1 MRPRSPVSVGRLF
14 QVLLVVVA
22 FGALAACGSNG
33 ASSDPPAST
42 PEPSAEVARQDDP
55 ATASESS
62 STDTATGE
70 AIEWED
76 VRVFVEYNSEGGD
89 YGFHSEF
96 GGEPWSTA
104 TIVGPDGET
113 LFDLSSGG
121 SLGEHGMAGVFFESA
136 EFPPEELPLDDFL
149 SRFPEG
155 DYIFTGQTLEGE
167 ILVGTST
174 FTHLIPEPPVITDP
188 VIGDEL
194 SPDNVIVA
202 WDIVT
207 EPEGIEIEA
216 YTLQL
221 FPVDPPE
228 GQDPIALNIDYTF
241 EVPGTINQIRLL
253 PELFQP
259 GQTYAF
265 ELMAIVTDGGNQSFS
280 VGEFT
285 IEDNP
290 SDIDPAAFTKTVDN
304 PFLPLP
310 VGAQWEYEVITAE
323 GAVDRVE
330 VEVLPDKKSV
340 MGIEATSVRET
351 LFIDGEIEEN
361 TVGWYA
367 QDDAGNVW
375 LLGEL
380 DESYEGGELVDT
392 ATWEAG
398 IDSAVPGILMPG
410 EADLGEDFRVNFI
423 IGQDGA
429 ITDRGRVVSEGETVE
444 VTAGAFTEVR
454 LVERSNNLQ
463 PHLTDRKYYAAGIGL
478 VFEDSDAADSDTTE
492 LQSFNIPSE

>member
-1 MRPRSPVSVGRLF
+1 
-14 QVLLVVVA
+14 
-22 FGALAACGSNG
+22 
-33 ASSDPPAST
+33 
-42 PEPSAEVARQDDP
+42 
-55 ATASESS
+55 
-62 STDTATGE
+62 
-70 AIEWED
+70 
-76 VRVFVEYNSEGGD
+76 
-89 YGFHSEF
+89 
-96 GGEPWSTA
+96 
-104 TIVGPDGET
+104 
-113 LFDLSSGG
+113 
-121 SLGEHGMAGVFFESA
+121 
-136 EFPPEELPLDDFL
+136 
-149 SRFPEG
+149 
-155 DYIFTGQTLEGE
+155 
-167 ILVGTST
+167 
-174 FTHLIPEPPVITDP
+174 
-188 VIGDEL
+188 
-194 SPDNVIVA
+194 
-202 WDIVT
+202 
-207 EPEGIEIEA
+207 
-216 YTLQL
+216 
-221 FPVDPPE
+221 
-228 GQDPIALNIDYTF
+228 
-241 EVPGTINQIRLL
+241 
-253 PELFQP
+253 
-259 GQTYAF
+259 
-265 ELMAIVTDGGNQSFS
+265 MAIVTDGGNQSFS

-340 MGIEATSVRET
+340 TGIETTSVRET